1 MEKKEIRKQIREIKK
16 QYTLEDKKRMSASV
30 WQQVEHNEVFQRAR
44 VVLAYWSMDDEV
56 FTHDFVCK
64 WAEEKTILLPCV
76 KGDELEI
83 RYFDGREKLCPG
95 EGYAIPEPVGRLFT
109 DLNKIDVILVP
120 GVAFDR
126 TLNRLGRGK
135 GFYDKIL
142 SQTKA
147 CKIGI
152 CFDFQLLYRI
162 YSGRAGYGLINT
174 SLTLISLSFRI
185 LSTGEVICFQD

>member
-142 SQTKA
+142 SQTEA

-152 CFDFQLLYRI
+152 CFDFQLLDRI
-162 YSGRAGYGLINT
+162 PTEVHDVRMT
-174 SLTLISLSFRI
+174 QVISSR
-185 LSTGEVICFQD
+185 

>member
-1 MEKKEIRKQIREIKK
+1 
-16 QYTLEDKKRMSASV
+16 MSASV

-83 RYFDGREKLCPG
+83 RYFDGRENCV
-95 EGYAIPEPVGRLFT
+95 PEKVCYSGACRPAFT

-135 GFYDKIL
+135 AFMIRYCHRRRLVK
-142 SQTKA
+142 
-147 CKIGI
+147 
-152 CFDFQLLYRI
+152 
-162 YSGRAGYGLINT
+162 
-174 SLTLISLSFRI
+174 
-185 LSTGEVICFQD
+185 

>member
-1 MEKKEIRKQIREIKK
+1 MEENSEEDRRIAKSRRFMELIHRSDKESRRCFDCKAEA
-16 QYTLEDKKRMSASV
+16 T
-30 WQQVEHNEVFQRAR
+30 
-44 VVLAYWSMDDEV
+44 
-56 FTHDFVCK
+56 CK

-152 CFDFQLLYRI
+152 CFDFQLLDRI
-162 YSGRAGYGLINT
+162 PTEVHDVRMT
-174 SLTLISLSFRI
+174 QVISSR
-185 LSTGEVICFQD
+185 